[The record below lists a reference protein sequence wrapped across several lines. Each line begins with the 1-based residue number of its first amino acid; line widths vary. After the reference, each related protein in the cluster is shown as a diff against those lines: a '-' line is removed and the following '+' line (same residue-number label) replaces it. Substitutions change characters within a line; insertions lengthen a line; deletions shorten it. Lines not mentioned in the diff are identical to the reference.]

1 MLQVEGLS
9 KRFGERILFED
20 LTFAIERGSKVGLI
34 APNGSGKT
42 TLMNILVGK
51 EPYESGRITHEN
63 GLRWAYLE
71 QLPRLP
77 QNGTILEACFN
88 AYDPTAQIV
97 LRWEEALRESNNSL
111 MEKLLPE
118 MEALDAW
125 SYEQRAKEI
134 LGALGITDTERSV
147 EGLSGGEA
155 KRIALAATLISNPDL
170 LYLDEPT
177 NHLDLKTIEWLESYL
192 SRSTMSLILI
202 THDRYFLDRVCNNI
216 IELDNGKLYRYK
228 GNYDYYLEKRDE
240 RIEAEAAN
248 ISRAKNLYRRELD
261 WMRRQPQ
268 ARGGKARYRID
279 AFHELEKKINGRQEE
294 KKIGLGSSG
303 NTYIGKKIFEATGVC
318 KAYGDKV
325 ILKDFD
331 YIFARH
337 DKIGIV
343 GENGVGKTTF
353 LRMLLG
359 EEPCDKGQ
367 FDIGQTVRFGYYSQ
381 QDPLFDEEK
390 RVIDVVQD
398 IADTFEGV
406 GSQGERLSAS
416 QLLTQF
422 LFPPDRQYSKVA
434 KLSGGERRRLYLCTV
449 LVQQPN
455 FLILDEPTND
465 LDILTL
471 NVLEEYLTTFPGCVI
486 IVSHDRFFMDKVA
499 EHLLCFEGGGSVRDF
514 PGSYSLYRAW
524 IEHQAELKRE
534 EEQKQTSKQKALN
547 ISPEKPQST
556 RPTKLSY
563 GEKKELEAIEK
574 RLPLLVQEKEQLE
587 QELSSGTLTSEAL
600 IKASERIGAIM
611 DELDELVL
619 RQLELEDKV
628 S

>member
-97 LRWEEALRESNNSL
+97 LRWEEALREGNNSL

-294 KKIGLGSSG
+294 KKIDLGSSG

-449 LVQQPN
+449 LVRQPN

-524 IEHQAELKRE
+524 VEHQAELKRE

-563 GEKKELEAIEK
+563 SEKKELEAIEK
-574 RLPLLVQEKEQLE
+574 RLPLLEQEKEQLE

>member
-97 LRWEEALRESNNSL
+97 LRWEEALREGNNSL

-294 KKIGLGSSG
+294 KKIDLGSSG

-449 LVQQPN
+449 LVRQPN

-563 GEKKELEAIEK
+563 SEKKELEDIEK
-574 RLPLLVQEKEQLE
+574 RLPLLEQEKEQLE

>member
-294 KKIGLGSSG
+294 KKIDLGSSG

>member
-97 LRWEEALRESNNSL
+97 LRWEEALREGNNSL

-294 KKIGLGSSG
+294 KKIDLGSSG

-449 LVQQPN
+449 LVRQPN

-524 IEHQAELKRE
+524 VEHQAELKRE

>member
-97 LRWEEALRESNNSL
+97 LRWEEALREGNNSL

-294 KKIGLGSSG
+294 KKIDLGSSG

-449 LVQQPN
+449 LVRQPN

-524 IEHQAELKRE
+524 VEHQAELKRE

-563 GEKKELEAIEK
+563 SEKKELEDIEK
-574 RLPLLVQEKEQLE
+574 RLPLLEQEKEQLE

>member
-294 KKIGLGSSG
+294 KKIDLGSSG

-449 LVQQPN
+449 LVRQPN

-563 GEKKELEAIEK
+563 SEKKELEAIEK
-574 RLPLLVQEKEQLE
+574 RLPLLEQEKEQLE

>member
-97 LRWEEALRESNNSL
+97 LRWEEALREGNNSL

-228 GNYDYYLEKRDE
+228 GNYDYYLEKRNE

-294 KKIGLGSSG
+294 KKIDLGSSG

-449 LVQQPN
+449 LVRQPN

-524 IEHQAELKRE
+524 VEHQAELKRE

-563 GEKKELEAIEK
+563 SEKKELEAIEK
-574 RLPLLVQEKEQLE
+574 RLPLLEQEKEQLE

>member
-42 TLMNILVGK
+42 TLMNILVEK

-97 LRWEEALRESNNSL
+97 LRWEEALREGNNSL

-134 LGALGITDTERSV
+134 LGALGITDTERLV

-228 GNYDYYLEKRDE
+228 GNYDYYLEKRNE

-294 KKIGLGSSG
+294 KKIDLGSSG

-449 LVQQPN
+449 LVRQPN

-524 IEHQAELKRE
+524 VEHQAELKRE

-563 GEKKELEAIEK
+563 SEKKELEDIEK
-574 RLPLLVQEKEQLE
+574 RLPLLEQEKEQLE